1 MSHIQRFTE
10 ELQLR
15 ALSDN
20 TIDVYTRAVKQLERF
35 HNTSPLDITDEELR
49 SFLLYSRNRGLSLK
63 TYNLIIVAV
72 RCFYE
77 ALQPDRVLRIKTVRP
92 PLVLPEVL
100 SPEEVKRLLKAA
112 KSLKYKTIFTLMYS
126 AGLRIGECVHLKVAD
141 IDRARMLISVR
152 QGKGRKDR
160 TTILSPYALKLLEAY
175 YRQYRPRT
183 WLFEGHPKTKA
194 MHIRSVQTVFRQAVK
209 TAGITRKITPHTL
222 RHSFATHLL
231 EQGCPLPAI
240 QNFLGHA
247 RITTTVLYT
256 HITSNVLSKI
266 NSPLDALCQGGVHGK

>member
-1 MSHIQRFTE
+1 MSHLQRFTE

-15 ALSDN
+15 GLSEN

-35 HNTSPLDITDEELR
+35 CGKSALDITDEELR
-49 SFLLYSRNRGLSLK
+49 SFLLHSRNRGLSLK
-63 TYNLIIVAV
+63 TYNVTIVAI

-77 ALQPDRVLRIKTVRP
+77 ALQPDRVIRIKTVRP
-92 PLVLPEVL
+92 PVILPEVL

-112 KSLKYKTIFTLMYS
+112 KSLKYKAIFTLMYS
-126 AGLRIGECVHLKVAD
+126 AGLRIGECVHLKVTD
-141 IDRARMLISVR
+141 IDRSRMLIIVH

-160 TTILSPYALKLLEAY
+160 TTILSPYALKLLETY
-175 YRQYRPRT
+175 YRQYRPTT
-183 WLFEGHPKTKA
+183 WLFQGFPKTKP

-209 TAGITRKITPHTL
+209 TAGITRKIIPHTL

-240 QNFLGHA
+240 QNFLGHV
-247 RITTTVLYT
+247 RISTTVLYT
-256 HITSNVLSKI
+256 HITSTVLSKI
-266 NSPLDALCQGGVHGK
+266 NSPLDALCQGDAHGK